1 MGWLRQSL
9 ESILDDNEDMAL
21 MFLGRRERARAA
33 AEAEQAR
40 ADSGAGGARNAAA
53 ADDEELVSRAQEQA
67 RRAAAAT
74 RCSYP
79 VQALMDEVKVTRPR
93 GR

>member
-1 MGWLRQSL
+1 MPQYPMDGERLRQSL

-33 AEAEQAR
+33 AEAERQR
-40 ADSGAGGARNAAA
+40 SDSGVGGVHGAAA

-67 RRAAAAT
+67 CCRAFIG
-74 RCSYP
+74 SG
-79 VQALMDEVKVTRPR
+79 L
-93 GR
+93 